1 MEFIVDKKI
10 NTISSF
16 LLIFYFLYLQTIE
29 IIYILTIFSVK
40 KIIVFLT
47 LLFCATS
54 LLAKGYSGA
63 KKFREFYESDTK
75 NEIGAGFGFLTLYDI
90 PTEIHDNNAFEIV
103 NKEYTHRPT
112 LNLYYFRKL
121 HRRIKLGLD
130 VTWHKTKEEYHLN
143 EDRITDAYAEIQKI
157 KDLEAYPE
165 ERIQNQIKTLE
176 KDIDYWKNRSNED
189 VEKFLKFTVEMKL
202 TLISRQ
208 HFALYQRYGAGPT
221 IKSGHNNKNK
231 GEAYTHLDYN
241 ICVSPLG
248 FEFGGNKLRGF
259 IEPIAVSPQG
269 LIHGGIKYDF

>member
-1 MEFIVDKKI
+1 MR
-10 NTISSF
+10 
-16 LLIFYFLYLQTIE
+16 
-29 IIYILTIFSVK
+29 

-54 LLAKGYSGA
+54 IHAKGYSGT
-63 KKFREFYESDTK
+63 KRFREFYESDTK
-75 NEIGAGFGFLTLYDI
+75 NEIGAGFGFLTLNDIHIDNHYD
-90 PTEIHDNNAFEIV
+90 DAFEIV
-103 NKEYTHRPT
+103 NKEYSHIPT

-130 VTWHKTKEEYHLN
+130 VTWQKTKDIYHLD
-143 EDRITDAYAEIQKI
+143 EDRITDAYAEIQKTN
-157 KDLEAYPE
+157 DWETNPE
-165 ERIQNQIKTLE
+165 ERIQHQIRTLE
-176 KDIDYWKNRSNED
+176 HDIDYWKNRSNED

-208 HFALYQRYGAGPT
+208 HFALYQRYGVGPT
-221 IKSGHNNKNK
+221 IKFGHNEKR
-231 GEAYTHLDYN
+231 EAYTHLNYN
-241 ICVSPLG
+241 ICVSLLG

>member
-1 MEFIVDKKI
+1 M
-10 NTISSF
+10 
-16 LLIFYFLYLQTIE
+16 
-29 IIYILTIFSVK
+29 K

-90 PTEIHDNNAFEIV
+90 HTDNHYNDAYEIV
-103 NKEYTHRPT
+103 NKEYPYLPT

-130 VTWHKTKEEYHLN
+130 VTWQKTKEEYHLN
-143 EDRITDAYAEIQKI
+143 EDRINDTYAEIQKI
-157 KDLEAYPE
+157 NDWETNPE
-165 ERIQNQIKTLE
+165 KRIQDQIRALE
-176 KDIDYWKNRSNED
+176 KDIDYWKNRSNKD
-189 VEKFLKFTVEMKL
+189 IDKYLKFTVEMKL

-208 HFALYQRYGAGPT
+208 HFALYQRYGVGPT
-221 IKSGHNNKNK
+221 IKFEHDHDGKP
-231 GEAYTHLDYN
+231 YTHLDYN

-248 FEFGGNKLRGF
+248 FEIGGNKIRGF